1 MPEPDVPLA
10 AYPEPHPDEDYPH
23 FPPAPAVREGIPPA
37 LDDEPVEDDP
47 ITDEE
52 VEE

>member
-1 MPEPDVPLA
+1 MPEPDVPLD
-10 AYPEPHPDEDYPH
+10 AYPEPHHDEDYPD
-23 FPPAPAVREGIPPA
+23 FPPEPGDGEDIPPA